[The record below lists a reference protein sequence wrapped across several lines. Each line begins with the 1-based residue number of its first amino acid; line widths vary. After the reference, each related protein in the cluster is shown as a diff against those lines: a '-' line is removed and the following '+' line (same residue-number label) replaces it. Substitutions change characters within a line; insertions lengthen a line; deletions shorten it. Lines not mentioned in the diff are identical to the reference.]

1 MFEKKYVGSW
11 FRRNNNS
18 SKVSHGCDFTQVKSS
33 WSEVKL
39 LKWRSDTKVYSKEVG
54 TEKLSEKSHRIDFT
68 QVKNQV
74 KVKWS
79 F

>member
-1 MFEKKYVGSW
+1 M
-11 FRRNNNS
+11 
-18 SKVSHGCDFTQVKSS
+18 SHSCDFTQVKSS

-68 QVKNQV
+68 QVNIIKKKKKIGTEKLSPV
-74 KVKWS
+74 
-79 F
+79 